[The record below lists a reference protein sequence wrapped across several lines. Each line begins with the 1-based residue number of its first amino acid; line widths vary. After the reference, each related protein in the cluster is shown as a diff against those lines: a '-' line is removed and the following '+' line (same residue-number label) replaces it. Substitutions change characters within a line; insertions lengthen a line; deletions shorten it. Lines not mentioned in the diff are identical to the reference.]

1 MALITA
7 SALITHSLTEAHR
20 MTMSPDSPPKKTKAT
35 IKDVA
40 RLAGVS
46 FKTVSRV
53 INREGTVGQAMHDKV
68 MHAIRALNYQ
78 PNLSARLLRGAASS
92 IGFIYDNPNSNYV
105 IDMQKGIL
113 GECRRQGYELVIHP
127 CDSKA
132 ADVINEILN
141 MLDRSRVGGLV
152 ITPPLSEMPDVLTA
166 LGEREIPFVRIL
178 SGSQPPDKQG
188 PCIFIDDRTAA
199 YTITQHLI
207 DLGHTAIAFLGGDEA
222 HKSSGERLDGF
233 KAALKDNRIALNENY
248 ILPGVYSF
256 ESGVTRTRQ
265 LLASTITPTAIFAC
279 NDEIA
284 AGTLFAARI
293 HGVDVPQRLSIVG
306 FEDSP
311 FSRQAWPNLTTA
323 QQPNSLIAERATRL
337 LIDTIRA
344 QHPADSEGFY
354 PQLIVRDSTAVA
366 PKPRAPAK

>member
-1 MALITA
+1 MMKT
-7 SALITHSLTEAHR
+7 SADKHA
-20 MTMSPDSPPKKTKAT
+20 PKAKAT

-40 RLAGVS
+40 KLAGVS

-53 INREGTVGQAMHDKV
+53 INKEGTVGQELQDKV
-68 MHAIRALNYQ
+68 MQAVKALNYQ

-132 ADVINEILN
+132 EDIIDQVLN
-141 MLDRSRVGGLV
+141 MVDRSQVGGLV
-152 ITPPLSEMPDVLTA
+152 LTPPMSEMPDVLAA
-166 LGEREIPFVRIL
+166 LSKRKIPFVRIL
-178 SGSQPPDKQG
+178 SGAQPPDKKG

-199 YTITQHLI
+199 YKITQYLI
-207 DLGHTAIAFLGGDEA
+207 DLGHKAIAFLGGEEA
-222 HKSSGERLDGF
+222 HKSSGERLEGY
-233 KAALKDNRIALNENY
+233 KAALKANKIALDKKL
-248 ILPGVYSF
+248 ILPGEYSF
-256 ESGVTRTRQ
+256 ESGVKRTRQ
-265 LLASTITPTAIFAC
+265 LLASNLKPTAVFAC

-293 HGVDVPQRLSIVG
+293 QGVDVPQQLSIVG

-323 QQPNSLIAERATRL
+323 QQPNTTIAERATLL
-337 LIDTIRA
+337 LIETIRA
-344 QHPADSEGFY
+344 QRTVESEGFY
-354 PQLIVRDSTAVA
+354 PQLIVRDSTCPA
-366 PKPRAPAK
+366 PSKR